1 VTRQR
6 DGCETAGMTYTQLI
20 RQAQD
25 YYRLCDKAAARGVP
39 VALDDPRSPKTVAAL
54 RRAAA

>member
-1 VTRQR
+1 
-6 DGCETAGMTYTQLI
+6 MTYAQLI

-39 VALDDPRSPKTVAAL
+39 VALDDPRSPKTVADL